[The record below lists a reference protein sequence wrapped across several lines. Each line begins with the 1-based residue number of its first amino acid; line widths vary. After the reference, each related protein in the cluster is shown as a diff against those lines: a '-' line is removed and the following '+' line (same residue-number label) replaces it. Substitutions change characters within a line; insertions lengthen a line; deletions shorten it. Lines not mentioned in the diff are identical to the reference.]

1 MANKNMKR
9 IARCCRL
16 RIFTFLIF
24 LFSSVMAGEYKVA
37 NYWKHGRSNRI
48 ENYLDST
55 PHHTPHKIGRHISLK
70 HYSY

>member
-1 MANKNMKR
+1 MAYKNIKR
-9 IARCCRL
+9 IARSYIHRTC
-16 RIFTFLIF
+16 IFLIF

-70 HYSY
+70 HYTY